1 MQSLAKETPHIY
13 FGGHACGRSVGH
25 DPGHLLRSA
34 RALDILWMIT
44 FMSKMFLE
52 DPLNCK
58 FVGHHWSPSLQLM
71 SRYFFKVRSWELLEV
86 SRSQQDSIIIQGEQT
101 DGGIGIDLSHGSLC
115 ELLVRVDATTMTCVR
130 VRSSNLEMA
139 CTLTLT
145 KAEVRSYFSMTL
157 LYSKLYKHFINIQHV
172 I

>member
-1 MQSLAKETPHIY
+1 M
-13 FGGHACGRSVGH
+13 
-25 DPGHLLRSA
+25 
-34 RALDILWMIT
+34 
-44 FMSKMFLE
+44 
-52 DPLNCK
+52 
-58 FVGHHWSPSLQLM
+58 
-71 SRYFFKVRSWELLEV
+71 

-139 CTLTLT
+139 CTLTLI